1 MTTTLTLPP
10 PAKSAAD
17 LLATTRADR
26 LIVEDFQPL
35 AESIEWELGRLFY
48 QTRGSLAFQTTEH
61 VPFEIN
67 NDGTLSA
74 HAAEV
79 LFANLLAR
87 EASQSTGA
95 VSHEAVGAA
104 TLEAGCAVSP
114 EAGCAG
120 SLEARCALYA
130 LEIGPGT
137 GLFARFL
144 LDAFRDLCQERQK
157 DFYDRLCLVLA
168 DSSKQ
173 MLDDIERAGVLGPH
187 RDRCRLVHA
196 DACDIARALAEVC
209 GEGESAGKPPVG
221 AGTEDGSLATSAT
234 AVGTLTSSATRVES
248 LTTSGTGDGSLTTSA
263 TGMGRLCAVFL
274 NYVLD
279 SLPAAVLEFDGDV
292 VKELRVRTCLARN
305 FNAKNGLGL
314 TPETIAQR
322 AGTRAPA
329 ARRTLIDLY
338 PYFTLDYDYFPLEN
352 GRVPFVE
359 VAAALTRGQAAD
371 RDAGDT
377 AAGMPP
383 LAGTPQGGLRRGT
396 CAAGR
401 LAMTPPLAK
410 HVLHSYGAIECL
422 EACLGLLSADG
433 FILINDYGPTALDEP
448 AEGAMHQKF
457 SGSTSIGLNFALL
470 GEYFRKLNCCRW
482 IEPANDREGIHSR
495 LLGRNP
501 SEAAVGRFREFF
513 DKARE
518 EWLNEPVARARQLQQ
533 WGQNEAALGA
543 YQEALARQPRNW
555 RLMGEA
561 AKCLMFATRDFA
573 SALRLAAT
581 AISLNSARSAD
592 LWDTL
597 GDAYLGLEMADSAAL
612 AYQRA
617 LAIDA
622 TDVRARLGLAHGHAA
637 RANYA
642 EAMRLIAEAITLD
655 KSAQYRETLMQKQ
668 AQVIMEID
676 HQNQQEA
683 RAMVTRC
690 GGRLGGEGPRR

>member
-1 MTTTLTLPP
+1 MTTLTLPP

-17 LLATTRADR
+17 LLATTRAER
-26 LIVEDFQPL
+26 LIVEDFRPL

-48 QTRGSLAFQTTEH
+48 QTRGSLAFQTSEH

-67 NDGTLSA
+67 NDGTLPT

-79 LFANLLAR
+79 LFSN
-87 EASQSTGA
+87 
-95 VSHEAVGAA
+95 
-104 TLEAGCAVSP
+104 LEAGEQPAD
-114 EAGCAG
+114 ENGQTRGGAI
-120 SLEARCALYA
+120 YA

-144 LDAFRDLCQERQK
+144 LDAFRDLCDERQK
-157 DFYDRLCLVLA
+157 DFYDRLCFVLA

-187 RDRCRLVHA
+187 RDRCRLLHA
-196 DACDIARALAEVC
+196 DARDIARALAEVC
-209 GEGESAGKPPVG
+209 ADGGSAAKP
-221 AGTEDGSLATSAT
+221 
-234 AVGTLTSSATRVES
+234 AVGSGVEV
-248 LTTSGTGDGSLTTSA
+248 GSLTTSA
-263 TGMGRLCAVFL
+263 TRVGPLSAVFL

-279 SLPAAVLEFDGDV
+279 SLPAAMLEFDGDV

-305 FNAKNGLGL
+305 FNARNGLGL
-314 TPETIAQR
+314 TPEAIAQR
-322 AGTRAPA
+322 AATRAPD
-329 ARRTLIDLY
+329 ARRTLIDFY

-352 GRVPFVE
+352 GRVPYVE
-359 VAAALTRGQAAD
+359 FAAAMARGQAAD
-371 RDAGDT
+371 GAVG
-377 AAGMPP
+377 
-383 LAGTPQGGLRRGT
+383 AGTGTPPGSARVGESMTEGGLKSTLQSEGGVTESGLKSTLRR
-396 CAAGR
+396 
-401 LAMTPPLAK
+401 

-422 EACLGLLSADG
+422 EACLGLLSAGG
-433 FILINDYGPTALDEP
+433 FILINDYGPTTPEEP

-470 GEYFRKLNCCRW
+470 GEYFGKRAGCRW
-482 IEPANDREGIHSR
+482 IEPATDRERIHSR
-495 LLGRNP
+495 LLGRDP
-501 SEAAVGRFREFF
+501 SETAIERFRELF

-518 EWLNEPVARARQLQQ
+518 EWLTEPVGRARQLQQ

-555 RLMGEA
+555 QLMGEA

-655 KSAQYRETLMQKQ
+655 KSSQYREMLMQKQ

-683 RAMVTRC
+683 RAMYARR
-690 GGRLGGEGPRR
+690 GGRMGGNG